1 MFLVI
6 RNVNGVDFKN
16 KEKVVSLRGN
26 GFLNDISKDDY
37 NLLKSHNAFNDM
49 LEKGFIV
56 VNDNKLNSDNQKS
69 DIMEDVKNKQVADQK
84 KEQDKRKS
92 KNGLDLEITE
102 KVL

>member
-6 RNVNGVDFKN
+6 KNVNGVDFRF

-56 VNDNKLNSDNQKS
+56 VNELNADNQKS